1 MGDSFYEYLL
11 KVWIQGGKKETFLR
25 EMYDKAI
32 DGMTNELLVKSS
44 PSKYLYIA
52 NLNGNRIEKKMDHL
66 VAFVPGLLAL
76 GAYTKPD
83 SKNAKR
89 DLKNAKALMYTF
101 FQMYNTTA
109 SKLSPEYSSF
119 KGNND
124 MQIENIKY
132 YYLRPEMVESL
143 FILHQLT
150 GDAQYREWGYQVFK
164 TIEQKC
170 KAQYGYASYEDVG
183 NPNSKLMDKME
194 SFTLSETFK
203 YFYLLFSSE
212 TIIDFDR
219 EVLTSE
225 AHPLPVFN

>member
-89 DLKNAKALMYTF
+89 DLK
-101 FQMYNTTA
+101 
-109 SKLSPEYSSF
+109 
-119 KGNND
+119 
-124 MQIENIKY
+124 MQK
-132 YYLRPEMVESL
+132 
-143 FILHQLT
+143 H
-150 GDAQYREWGYQVFK
+150 
-164 TIEQKC
+164 
-170 KAQYGYASYEDVG
+170 
-183 NPNSKLMDKME
+183 
-194 SFTLSETFK
+194 
-203 YFYLLFSSE
+203 
-212 TIIDFDR
+212 
-219 EVLTSE
+219 
-225 AHPLPVFN
+225 